1 MLAKAAVLTVDDDPA
16 VSQAITRDLRRRYG
30 DEYQI
35 VRATS
40 GAEALTML
48 KKFALRDRPVA
59 LIASDQRMPEMTGV
73 AFLEQAED
81 FYSAATARLAANPL
95 LLYYSFLNLGKA
107 LLRVRGFTGSLESA
121 MHSLSEQLIAPGAE
135 LHDAQVVVRNR
146 GGASV
151 NVYSELFQQL
161 GYSRPTNG
169 TNYPVMELIPQV
181 VVGHRLWREAQ
192 TSNHERFVAIEEI
205 EIMND
210 AANGRLWL
218 RLYIERGDLA
228 RYRIT
233 RTRLMN
239 EGQLAG
245 AFQEVDIRATR
256 HDKSLLCLEQ
266 ITPVAY
272 SGRPSDVMMGLID
285 DVRPLLWRIVT
296 TVPAAAYRK
305 YYIYLSPVGETR
317 LPQLAALWTL
327 FFYFGSVVRYRPHL
341 FDTITAGEYGAFVT
355 EFVSAQPGQFLYLLA
370 SEMREREVAKPAI
383 V

>member
-1 MLAKAAVLTVDDDPA
+1 
-16 VSQAITRDLRRRYG
+16 
-30 DEYQI
+30 
-35 VRATS
+35 
-40 GAEALTML
+40 
-48 KKFALRDRPVA
+48 
-59 LIASDQRMPEMTGV
+59 
-73 AFLEQAED
+73 
-81 FYSAATARLAANPL
+81 
-95 LLYYSFLNLGKA
+95 
-107 LLRVRGFTGSLESA
+107 
-121 MHSLSEQLIAPGAE
+121 
-135 LHDAQVVVRNR
+135 
-146 GGASV
+146 
-151 NVYSELFQQL
+151 
-161 GYSRPTNG
+161 
-169 TNYPVMELIPQV
+169 
-181 VVGHRLWREAQ
+181 
-192 TSNHERFVAIEEI
+192 
-205 EIMND
+205 
-210 AANGRLWL
+210 
-218 RLYIERGDLA
+218 
-228 RYRIT
+228 
-233 RTRLMN
+233 MN